1 MVAFS
6 CVCTISGPVVEQNVG
21 AEESLEIMEPSARD
35 LGGLTWGAGR
45 GWEQCNQ
52 NSASFFWFGAT
63 SHLYFCTEPK
73 SYPEVYFRMEIISP
87 RFYSKIHQ
95 LHIISRGV

>member
-6 CVCTISGPVVEQNVG
+6 CVCTISGPVVGQNVR

-52 NSASFFWFGAT
+52 TQPPPPVLVLPPT
-63 SHLYFCTEPK
+63 STFALNPNLTLK
-73 SYPEVYFRMEIISP
+73 SILGW
-87 RFYSKIHQ
+87 K
-95 LHIISRGV
+95 